1 MSLPLE
7 AFGVSTGAV
16 FLGEIGDKTQL
27 LALLL
32 ASRFRRPLPIIAG
45 ILIATLAN
53 HALAVYAGRSLNG
66 WLDPQWL
73 PWIVG
78 ISFIGVGLW
87 ALVPDKLDEK
97 DAGPATGN
105 VLWISTL
112 SFFIAEIGDKTQI
125 ATAVLAARY
134 DMFLPVLAG
143 TTGGMLLAD
152 VPVVLLGGALAAR
165 LPVKPIRFAAAAL
178 FILLGLAS
186 LLLHG
191 RVAAT

>member
-32 ASRFRRPLPIIAG
+32 ASRFRRPLPVIAG

-66 WLDPQWL
+66 LLDPAWL

-78 ISFIGVGLW
+78 LSFIAVGVW
-87 ALVPDKLDEK
+87 ALVPDRVDEQE
-97 DAGPATGN
+97 AGPGSGN

-112 SFFIAEIGDKTQI
+112 SFFLAEIGDKTQL
-125 ATAVLAARY
+125 ATAVLGARY
-134 DMFLPVLAG
+134 DLFLPVLAG

-165 LPVKPIRFAAAAL
+165 LPLRPIRWAAAGL
-178 FILLGLAS
+178 FILLGLLS
-186 LLLHG
+186 LSLHG
-191 RVAAT
+191 RLAVA